1 MIIKHFELTKDK
13 ISKFN
18 YYLFHGKNEGLKK
31 EIIERNFIKNF
42 NGNIDKYDE
51 NYLISNKETIIS
63 ELLSKS
69 LFEDRKI
76 IIISRVTDKIIKIID
91 EIVRRNLD
99 ELIIILKSEIL
110 EKKSK
115 LRQLFEKEKKLASIA
130 LYEDTSRD
138 LTRIITEFLNF
149 NKIRLSQESINLL
162 VNRASGDRENLKIEL
177 EKIYNYSITNKDIN
191 ISKIK
196 VLTNLAENYSVNEL
210 AENFLLKNKKNVS
223 KILNENN
230 YSDEDCILILR
241 TILSKSK
248 RLFNILKRNEELNN
262 IDQVISS
269 TKPPIFWKEKESVK
283 VQANSWKL
291 NDLKNK
297 IYEINEIE
305 LLIKNNSKNSLNLV
319 SDFIFNY

>member
-1 MIIKHFELTKDK
+1 MIIKHFELTKDR

-51 NYLISNKETIIS
+51 SYFISNKETIIS

-210 AENFLLKNKKNVS
+210 AENFLLKNKKNIS

>member
-1 MIIKHFELTKDK
+1 MIIKHFELTKDR

-51 NYLISNKETIIS
+51 NYFISNKETIIS

-149 NKIRLSQESINLL
+149 NKIKLSQESINLL

-210 AENFLLKNKKNVS
+210 AENFLLKNKKNIS

-319 SDFIFNY
+319 SDFIFNH

>member
-130 LYEDTSRD
+130 LYEDTPRD

-210 AENFLLKNKKNVS
+210 AENFLLKNKKNIS

>member
-1 MIIKHFELTKDK
+1 MIIKHFEFNKEKVD
-13 ISKFN
+13 KFN

-31 EIIERNFIKNF
+31 EIIEKIFIKNF
-42 NGNIDKYDE
+42 DGKVDKYEE
-51 NYLISNKETIIS
+51 NYFIGNKETIIS

-69 LFEDRKI
+69 LFENKKI
-76 IIISRVTDKIIKIID
+76 IIISRVTDKILKIID
-91 EIVRRNLD
+91 EIIKKSLD
-99 ELIIILKSEIL
+99 DCIIILKSEIL

-115 LRQLFEKEKKLASIA
+115 LRQLFEKEKILASIA
-130 LYEDTSRD
+130 VYEDSSRD
-138 LTRIITEFLNF
+138 LMRIITKFLDI

-162 VNRASGDRENLKIEL
+162 ISRASGDRENLKIEL
-177 EKIYNYSITNKDIN
+177 EKIYNYSITNKDLN

-210 AENFLLKNKKNVS
+210 AENFLLKNKKNIS

-241 TILSKSK
+241 TILLKSK

-269 TKPPIFWKEKESVK
+269 TKPPIFWKEKENVK

-291 NDLKNK
+291 NDLREK

-305 LLIKNNSKNSLNLV
+305 FLIKNNSKNSLNLV

>member
-1 MIIKHFELTKDK
+1 MCPINKTDL
-13 ISKFN
+13 SKFN
-18 YYLFHGKNEGLKK
+18 YFLIYGKNEGLKK

-42 NGNIDKYDE
+42 KGNIDKYDE
-51 NYLISNKETIIS
+51 NYFISNKETIIS

-115 LRQLFEKEKKLASIA
+115 LRQLFEKEKELASIA

-210 AENFLLKNKKNVS
+210 AENFLLKNKKNIS

>member
-42 NGNIDKYDE
+42 KGNIDKYDE
-51 NYLISNKETIIS
+51 NYFISNKETIIS

-69 LFEDRKI
+69 LFEDKKI

-99 ELIIILKSEIL
+99 ELIMILKSEIL

-115 LRQLFEKEKKLASIA
+115 LRQLFEKEKELASIA
-130 LYEDTSRD
+130 LYEDTFRD

-210 AENFLLKNKKNVS
+210 AENFLLKNKKNIS

-269 TKPPIFWKEKESVK
+269 TKPPIFCKEKESVK

>member
-1 MIIKHFELTKDK
+1 MIIKHFELTEDK

-51 NYLISNKETIIS
+51 NYFISNKETIIS

-149 NKIRLSQESINLL
+149 NKIKLSQESINLL

-210 AENFLLKNKKNVS
+210 AENFLLKNKKNIS

>member
-1 MIIKHFELTKDK
+1 MIIKHFELTKDR

-51 NYLISNKETIIS
+51 SYFISNKETIIS

-115 LRQLFEKEKKLASIA
+115 LRQLFEKEKELASIA

-210 AENFLLKNKKNVS
+210 AENFLLKNKKNIS

-248 RLFNILKRNEELNN
+248 RLFSILKRNEELNN

>member
-1 MIIKHFELTKDK
+1 MIIKHFELTKDR

-51 NYLISNKETIIS
+51 NYFISNKETIIS

-130 LYEDTSRD
+130 LYEDTFRD

-210 AENFLLKNKKNVS
+210 AENFLLKNKKNIS

>member
-1 MIIKHFELTKDK
+1 MIIKHFEFNKEKVD
-13 ISKFN
+13 KFN

-31 EIIERNFIKNF
+31 EIIEKIFIKNF
-42 NGNIDKYDE
+42 DGKVDKYEE
-51 NYLISNKETIIS
+51 NYFIGNKETIIS

-69 LFEDRKI
+69 LFENKKI
-76 IIISRVTDKIIKIID
+76 IIISRVTDKILKIID
-91 EIVRRNLD
+91 EIIKKSLD
-99 ELIIILKSEIL
+99 DCIIILKSEIL

-115 LRQLFEKEKKLASIA
+115 LRQLFEKEKILASIA
-130 LYEDTSRD
+130 VYEDSSRD
-138 LTRIITEFLNF
+138 LMRIITKFLDI

-162 VNRASGDRENLKIEL
+162 ISRASGDRENLKIEL

-210 AENFLLKNKKNVS
+210 AENFLSKNKKNIS

>member
-1 MIIKHFELTKDK
+1 MIIKHFELTKDR

-31 EIIERNFIKNF
+31 EIIERNLIKNF

-51 NYLISNKETIIS
+51 NYFISNKETIIS

-149 NKIRLSQESINLL
+149 NKIKLSQESINLL
-162 VNRASGDRENLKIEL
+162 GNRASGDRENLKIEL

-210 AENFLLKNKKNVS
+210 AENFLLKNKKNIS

-241 TILSKSK
+241 TILLKSK

-269 TKPPIFWKEKESVK
+269 TKPPIFWKEKENVR

-291 NDLKNK
+291 NDLKKK

-305 LLIKNNSKNSLNLV
+305 FLIKNNSKNSLNIV

>member
-1 MIIKHFELTKDK
+1 MIIKHFELTEDK

-42 NGNIDKYDE
+42 KGNIDKYDE
-51 NYLISNKETIIS
+51 NYFISNKETIIS

-241 TILSKSK
+241 TILLKSK

-291 NDLKNK
+291 NDLKKK

-305 LLIKNNSKNSLNLV
+305 FLIKNNSKNSLNIV

>member
-1 MIIKHFELTKDK
+1 MIIKHFELTEDK

-31 EIIERNFIKNF
+31 EIIESNFIKNF

-69 LFEDRKI
+69 LFENRKI
-76 IIISRVTDKIIKIID
+76 IIISRVTDKIIKIIN
-91 EIVRRNLD
+91 EIIRRNLD

-162 VNRASGDRENLKIEL
+162 VSRAGGDRENLKIEL

-210 AENFLLKNKKNVS
+210 AENFLFKNKKNIS

>member
-51 NYLISNKETIIS
+51 SYFISNKETIIS

-115 LRQLFEKEKKLASIA
+115 LRQLFEKEKELASIA

-162 VNRASGDRENLKIEL
+162 ANRASGERENLKIEL

-210 AENFLLKNKKNVS
+210 AENFLLKNKKNIS

>member
-1 MIIKHFELTKDK
+1 MIIKHFEFNKDK
-13 ISKFN
+13 IGKFN
-18 YYLFHGKNEGLKK
+18 YYLLHGKNEGLKK
-31 EIIERNFIKNF
+31 EIIEKIFIKNF
-42 NGNIDKYDE
+42 DGKVDKYEE
-51 NYLISNKETIIS
+51 NYFIGNKETIIS

-69 LFEDRKI
+69 LFENKKI

-91 EIVRRNLD
+91 EIIKKGLD
-99 ELIIILKSEIL
+99 DCIIILKSEIL

-115 LRQLFEKEKKLASIA
+115 LRQLFEKEKILASIA
-130 LYEDTSRD
+130 VYEDSSRD
-138 LTRIITEFLNF
+138 LMRIITKFLDI

-162 VNRASGDRENLKIEL
+162 ISRASGDRENLKIEL
-177 EKIYNYSITNKDIN
+177 EKIYNYSITNKDLN

-210 AENFLLKNKKNVS
+210 AENFLLKNKKNIS

-241 TILSKSK
+241 TILLKSK
-248 RLFNILKRNEELNN
+248 RLFNILKQNEELNN

-269 TKPPIFWKEKESVK
+269 TKPPIFWKEKENVK

-291 NDLKNK
+291 NDLREK

-305 LLIKNNSKNSLNLV
+305 FLIKNNSKNSLNLV

>member
-51 NYLISNKETIIS
+51 SYFISNKETIIS

-149 NKIRLSQESINLL
+149 NKIKLSQESINLL

-210 AENFLLKNKKNVS
+210 AENFLLKNKKNIS

>member
-1 MIIKHFELTKDK
+1 MIIKHFEFTKDN
-13 ISKFN
+13 IGKFN

-31 EIIERNFIKNF
+31 EIIEKNFIKNF
-42 NGNIDKYDE
+42 DGKIDKYDE
-51 NYLISNKETIIS
+51 NYIISNKETIIS

-69 LFEDRKI
+69 LFENRKI
-76 IIISRVTDKIIKIID
+76 IIISRVTDKIIKVVD
-91 EIVRRNLD
+91 EIIKKTLD
-99 ELIIILKSEIL
+99 DIIIILKSEIL
-110 EKKSK
+110 EKRSK
-115 LRQLFEKEKKLASIA
+115 LRQLFEKDKTLASIA

-138 LTRIITEFLNF
+138 LTRIITKFLNI

-162 VNRASGDRENLKIEL
+162 VTRASGDRENLKIEL

-191 ISKIK
+191 ISIIR

-210 AENFLLKNKKNVS
+210 AENFLLKNKKNIS

-241 TILSKSK
+241 TILLKSK
-248 RLFNILKRNEELNN
+248 RLFGILKRNEELNN

-269 TKPPIFWKEKESVK
+269 TKPPIFWKEKENVK
-283 VQANSWKL
+283 IQANCWSS
-291 NDLKNK
+291 NDLKKK

-305 LLIKNNSKNSLNLV
+305 FLVKNNSKNSLNLV
-319 SDFIFNY
+319 ADFIFNY

>member
-42 NGNIDKYDE
+42 KGNIDKYDE
-51 NYLISNKETIIS
+51 NYFISNKETIIS

-69 LFEDRKI
+69 LFEDKKI

-115 LRQLFEKEKKLASIA
+115 LRQLFEKERELASIA

-210 AENFLLKNKKNVS
+210 AENFLLKNKKNIS

>member
-1 MIIKHFELTKDK
+1 MIIKHFEFTKDN
-13 ISKFN
+13 IGKFN

-31 EIIERNFIKNF
+31 EIIEKNFIKNF
-42 NGNIDKYDE
+42 DGKIDKYDE
-51 NYLISNKETIIS
+51 NYIISNKETIIS

-69 LFEDRKI
+69 LFENRKI
-76 IIISRVTDKIIKIID
+76 IIISRVTDKIIKVVD
-91 EIVRRNLD
+91 EIIKKTLD
-99 ELIIILKSEIL
+99 DIIIILKSEIL
-110 EKKSK
+110 EKRSK
-115 LRQLFEKEKKLASIA
+115 LRQLFEKDKTLASIA

-138 LTRIITEFLNF
+138 LTRIITKFLNI

-162 VNRASGDRENLKIEL
+162 VTRASGDRENLKIEL

-191 ISKIK
+191 ISIIK

-210 AENFLLKNKKNVS
+210 AENFLLKNKKNIS

-241 TILSKSK
+241 TILLKSK
-248 RLFNILKRNEELNN
+248 RLFGILKRNEELNN

-269 TKPPIFWKEKESVK
+269 TKPPIFWKEKENVK
-283 VQANSWKL
+283 IQANCWSS
-291 NDLKNK
+291 NDLKKK

-305 LLIKNNSKNSLNLV
+305 FLIKNNSKNSLNLV
-319 SDFIFNY
+319 ADFIFNY

>member
-1 MIIKHFELTKDK
+1 MIIKHFELTEDK

-110 EKKSK
+110 EKRSK
-115 LRQLFEKEKKLASIA
+115 LRQLFEKEKKLASIPF
-130 LYEDTSRD
+130 YEDTSKD
-138 LTRIITEFLNF
+138 LSRIITEYLNTK
-149 NKIRLSQESINLL
+149 KIKLSQESINLL

-210 AENFLLKNKKNVS
+210 AENFLLKNKKNIS

-241 TILSKSK
+241 TILLKSK

-291 NDLKNK
+291 NDLKKK

-305 LLIKNNSKNSLNLV
+305 FLIKNNSKNSLNIV

>member
-42 NGNIDKYDE
+42 KDNIDKYDE
-51 NYLISNKETIIS
+51 NYFISNKETIIS

-210 AENFLLKNKKNVS
+210 AENFLLKNKKNIS

>member
-1 MIIKHFELTKDK
+1 MIIKHFELTEDK

-51 NYLISNKETIIS
+51 NYLISKKETIIS

-69 LFEDRKI
+69 LFENRKI

-138 LTRIITEFLNF
+138 LTKIITEFLNF

-177 EKIYNYSITNKDIN
+177 EKIYNYSITNKDID

-196 VLTNLAENYSVNEL
+196 VLTNLAENYSVSEL
-210 AENFLLKNKKNVS
+210 AENFLLKNKKNIS

>member
-1 MIIKHFELTKDK
+1 MIIKHFEFNKEKVD
-13 ISKFN
+13 KFN

-31 EIIERNFIKNF
+31 EIIDKIFIKNF
-42 NGNIDKYDE
+42 DGKVDKYEE
-51 NYLISNKETIIS
+51 NYFIGNKETIMS

-69 LFEDRKI
+69 LFENKKI
-76 IIISRVTDKIIKIID
+76 IIISRVTDKILKIID
-91 EIVRRNLD
+91 EIIKKSLD
-99 ELIIILKSEIL
+99 DCIIILKSEIL

-115 LRQLFEKEKKLASIA
+115 LRQLFEKEKILASIA
-130 LYEDTSRD
+130 VYEDSSRD
-138 LTRIITEFLNF
+138 LMRIITKFLDV

-162 VNRASGDRENLKIEL
+162 ISRASGDRENLKIEL
-177 EKIYNYSITNKDIN
+177 EKIYNYSITNKDLN

-210 AENFLLKNKKNVS
+210 AENFLLKNKKNIS

-241 TILSKSK
+241 TILLKSK

-269 TKPPIFWKEKESVK
+269 TKPPIFWKEKENVK

-291 NDLKNK
+291 NDLREK

-305 LLIKNNSKNSLNLV
+305 FLIKNNSKNSLNLV

>member
-1 MIIKHFELTKDK
+1 MIIKHFELTKDR

-51 NYLISNKETIIS
+51 NYFISNKETIIS

-149 NKIRLSQESINLL
+149 NKIKLSQESINLL

-210 AENFLLKNKKNVS
+210 AENFLLKNKKNIS

>member
-149 NKIRLSQESINLL
+149 NKIKLSQESINLL

-210 AENFLLKNKKNVS
+210 AENFLLKNKKNIS

>member
-31 EIIERNFIKNF
+31 EIIERNLIKNF

-51 NYLISNKETIIS
+51 NYFISNKETIIS

-149 NKIRLSQESINLL
+149 NKIKLSQESINLL

-210 AENFLLKNKKNVS
+210 AENFLLKNKKNIS

>member
-42 NGNIDKYDE
+42 KGNIDKYDE
-51 NYLISNKETIIS
+51 NYFISNKETIIS

-69 LFEDRKI
+69 LFEDKKI

-115 LRQLFEKEKKLASIA
+115 LRQLFEKEKELASIA
-130 LYEDTSRD
+130 LYEDTFRD

-210 AENFLLKNKKNVS
+210 AENFLLKNKKNIS

>member
-1 MIIKHFELTKDK
+1 MIIKHFELTKDR

-51 NYLISNKETIIS
+51 SYFISNKETIIS

-130 LYEDTSRD
+130 LYEDTSKD

-210 AENFLLKNKKNVS
+210 AENFLLKNKKNIS

-319 SDFIFNY
+319 SDFIFNH